1 MLQMDFLAK
10 EKLGLN
16 GEAVKVVLEQDG
28 TEVDEE
34 DYFST
39 LERNTS
45 LMLLA
50 PNEKWCPPGRA
61 HRYTVYV
68 YIFLS
73 ILKPYFFFTY

>member
-1 MLQMDFLAK
+1 LLISLTWLYFTAK

-50 PNEKWCPPGRA
+50 PNEKWGPPGRVQ
-61 HRYTVYV
+61 RYRTFSRTFTVV
-68 YIFLS
+68 G
-73 ILKPYFFFTY
+73 

>member
-1 MLQMDFLAK
+1 M
-10 EKLGLN
+10 
-16 GEAVKVVLEQDG
+16 KVVLEQDG

-50 PNEKWCPPGRA
+50 PNEKWVPPGRTQ
-61 HRYTVYV
+61 R
-68 YIFLS
+68 
-73 ILKPYFFFTY
+73 